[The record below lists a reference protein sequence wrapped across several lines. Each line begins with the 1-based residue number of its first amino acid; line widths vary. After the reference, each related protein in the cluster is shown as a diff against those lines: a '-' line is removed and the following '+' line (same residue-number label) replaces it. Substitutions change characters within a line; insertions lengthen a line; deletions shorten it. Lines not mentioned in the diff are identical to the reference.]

1 MHQFICTRETAEAAN
16 YNFELEVQR
25 FLRSWIFQHESE
37 TLLRF
42 NQSLDEYLSNNAL
55 RDFFLHSVHP
65 LKQLLQQSSIACHL
79 GRGAGEV
86 YFDPTSGDP
95 LLAPAEQ
102 RIYNL
107 AHRMDSERMH
117 VPFRSV
123 QPAKQTE
130 AGDTADIAK
139 YPAESE
145 NIRYNSGNHF
155 TSRPANGNVFDENSK
170 QCIAKSAGNLFV
182 IFERGFLE
190 DRLQDIKQRMV
201 GLHEAGVQGYQYFV
215 ICSRHSP
222 QEGHFGASLV
232 IMDPSSLHF
241 PVRVF
246 VCDTLLKDLPHHP
259 RWWHHFIAE
268 YANVFGEAIGEVIE
282 DLSHPLQKV
291 NIKDDLPYRHD
302 WDCPYYVTSM
312 TKALADIVMTNPDLI
327 VNGSLNEVHNAMKA
341 LMHDYYQPDQ
351 TIKDRQDIKEVNRL
365 KRWNSGL
372 EAIRELLSDVTSNSS
387 YEV

>member
-1 MHQFICTRETAEAAN
+1 MHQLICTRETAEAAN
-16 YNFELEVQR
+16 RNFELEMHD
-25 FLRSWIFQHESE
+25 FLRNWIFQHESK

-42 NQSLDEYLSNNAL
+42 DQSLDEYLSNNAL

-65 LKQLLQQSSIACHL
+65 LKQLLQQNSIARHL
-79 GRGAGEV
+79 SRGADQV

-123 QPAKQTE
+123 QPVKQTE
-130 AGDTADIAK
+130 AGDTADIAT
-139 YPAESE
+139 YPPESE

-170 QCIAKSAGNLFV
+170 PCIAKSAGNLCV
-182 IFERGFLE
+182 LFERGFLE
-190 DRLQDIKQRMV
+190 DRLQCIKQRMIA
-201 GLHEAGVQGYQYFV
+201 LHEAGGQGYQYFV

-222 QEGHFGASLV
+222 KEGHFGASLV
-232 IMDPSSLHF
+232 IIDPSNPHF

-259 RWWHHFIAE
+259 RWWNHFIGE
-268 YANVFGEAIGEVIE
+268 YAHVFGEAIGELIE

-291 NIKDDLPYRHD
+291 NIEGDHPYRHD

-312 TKALADIVMTNPDLI
+312 TKALADMVITYPDLI
-327 VNGSLNEVHNAMKA
+327 VNGSLNEVHNAMKT
-341 LMHDYYQPDQ
+341 LMQDYYQPDQ
-351 TIKDRQDIKEVNRL
+351 TIKNRQDIKKVDRL

-372 EAIRELLSDVTSNSS
+372 EVIRDLLSDVTSNSP

>member
-1 MHQFICTRETAEAAN
+1 MHQLICTRETAEAAN
-16 YNFELEVQR
+16 YNFEIEVHW
-25 FLRSWIFQHESE
+25 FLRNWIFQHESE

-42 NQSLDEYLSNNAL
+42 DQSLDDYLSNNAL

-65 LKQLLQQSSIACHL
+65 LKQLLQQNSIACHL
-79 GRGAGEV
+79 ERGADEV

-95 LLAPAEQ
+95 LLAQAEQ

-130 AGDTADIAK
+130 AGDTANIAT
-139 YPAESE
+139 YPADSES
-145 NIRYNSGNHF
+145 IRYNSGNHF

-170 QCIAKSAGNLFV
+170 QCIAKSAGNLSV
-182 IFERGFLE
+182 VFERGFLE
-190 DRLQDIKQRMV
+190 DRLLDIKQRMIA
-201 GLHEAGVQGYQYFV
+201 LHEAGAQGYQYFV

-232 IMDPSSLHF
+232 IMDPSNPHF

-259 RWWHHFIAE
+259 RWWNHFIAE

-291 NIKDDLPYRHD
+291 NVKGDPPYRHD

-327 VNGSLNEVHNAMKA
+327 VNGSLNEVYNAMKT
-341 LMHDYYQPDQ
+341 LMQDYYQPDQ
-351 TIKDRQDIKEVNRL
+351 TIKDRQDIKEINRL
-365 KRWNSGL
+365 KRWSSGS
-372 EAIRELLSDVTSNSS
+372 EVIRNLLSDVTSNSS
-387 YEV
+387 C

>member
-1 MHQFICTRETAEAAN
+1 MQQLICTRETAEAAN
-16 YNFELEVQR
+16 DNFDLEVYG
-25 FLRSWIFQHESE
+25 FLRNWIFQYESE
-37 TLLRF
+37 TLLQF
-42 NQSLDEYLSNNAL
+42 DQSLEEYLANNAL

-65 LKQLLQQSSIACHL
+65 LKQLLQQNFIACHL
-79 GRGAGEV
+79 GRGADEV

-95 LLAPAEQ
+95 LLATAEQ

-123 QPAKQTE
+123 QPIKQTE
-130 AGDTADIAK
+130 AGDTADIAH

-145 NIRYNSGNHF
+145 HLRYNSGNHF

-170 QCIAKSAGNLFV
+170 QCVAKSAGNLNV
-182 IFERGFLE
+182 LFERGFLE
-190 DRLQDIKQRMV
+190 DRLQDIKQSMIA
-201 GLHEAGVQGYQYFV
+201 LHEAGVQELQYFV
-215 ICSRHSP
+215 ICSRHS
-222 QEGHFGASLV
+222 QTEGHFGASLV
-232 IMDPSSLHF
+232 IMDPSNPHF

-259 RWWHHFIAE
+259 RWWNHFIAE
-268 YANVFGEAIGEVIE
+268 YTNVFGDAIAEVIE

-291 NIKDDLPYRHD
+291 NVKGDNPYRHD

-312 TKALADIVMTNPDLI
+312 TNALSDIVLADPDLM
-327 VNGSLNEVHNAMKA
+327 VNGSLNEVHNAMKT
-341 LMHDYYQPDQ
+341 LMQDYYQPDQ
-351 TIKDRQDIKEVNRL
+351 TIKDRQDIKEINRL

-372 EAIRELLSDVTSNSS
+372 EVIKDLHSDVISSSS

>member
-1 MHQFICTRETAEAAN
+1 MHQHICTRETAEAAN
-16 YNFELEVQR
+16 YTFEFEVYG
-25 FLRSWIFQHESE
+25 FLRKWIGEHEGE

-42 NQSLDEYLSNNAL
+42 DQSLDEYLLNNAL

-65 LKQLLQQSSIACHL
+65 LKQLLQQSAIACHL
-79 GRGAGEV
+79 GRGADEV

-95 LLAPAEQ
+95 LLAPVEQ

-107 AHRMDSERMH
+107 AHRMDSEQMH
-117 VPFRSV
+117 IPFRSV

-130 AGDTADIAK
+130 AGDTADIAS
-139 YPAESE
+139 YPTESE
-145 NIRYNSGNHF
+145 TLRYNSGNHF
-155 TSRPANGNVFDENSK
+155 TSRPANDNVFDENSK
-170 QCIAKSAGNLFV
+170 QCIAKAAGKLYVVFK
-182 IFERGFLE
+182 RGYLE
-190 DRLQDIKQRMV
+190 DRLQEIKQHMIA
-201 GLHEAGVQGYQYFV
+201 LHETGEQDYQYFV

-222 QEGHFGASLV
+222 QEGHFGASLLV
-232 IMDPSSLHF
+232 MDPSNPHF

-246 VCDTLLKDLPHHP
+246 VCDTLLKDLPHHT
-259 RWWHHFIAE
+259 RWWNHFIAE
-268 YANVFGEAIGEVIE
+268 YANVFGDAISEVIE

-291 NIKDDLPYRHD
+291 NVKNDHPYRHD

-312 TKALADIVMTNPDLI
+312 TKALADIVMTNSDLI
-327 VNGSLNEVHNAMKA
+327 VNGSLNEVHDAMKN
-341 LMHDYYQPDQ
+341 LMLDYYQPDQ

-372 EAIRELLSDVTSNSS
+372 EVIRDLLADVTSNSS